1 MAGILDS
8 KTRILDTV
16 VTELGRRQI
25 SSGKMKIEFASLTD
39 THAYYEA
46 DAVSGSSDAT
56 ARIYFESPGARKQD
70 LITFETDDSGKLLG
84 FPSDHTLTI
93 SGDEIFQKD
102 AGTSPAFTFVSSSST
117 FASLSAGMI
126 TSSIDNFKNLHSI
139 GSINS
144 PDTSALNKDFKLSAN
159 SANFVILNTHPFV
172 SGAHNSIATIDSIQ
186 PLFMDKRLSHV
197 PNFKFLP
204 PMKVEPVGSSFEYER
219 AIARE
224 ASVDINSDSSRK
236 EIAMAHL
243 HARERLFL
251 AEYTPLSAAGLSS
264 EGYTYF
270 DLLRELNGPDMND
283 PDWAS
288 DVYSQAELLGIN
300 SGIERKYSEQDGTAF
315 GQDTSV
321 INVTGGEIERDRKS
335 IFFAETSPENNLVM
349 QIFEINSG
357 QATFKKLD
365 VIDFGEF
372 NSSVDPVR
380 PHKHVFF
387 AGKVYE
393 DSVGTPRFVNLFTIV
408 LD

>member
-25 SSGKMKIEFASLTD
+25 SSGRMKIEFASLTD
-39 THAYYEA
+39 SHAYYEA
-46 DAVSGSSDAT
+46 DTVSGSADAT
-56 ARIYFESPGARKQD
+56 ARIYFESPSKRKQD

-93 SGDEIFQKD
+93 SGDEIFQKEST
-102 AGTSPAFTFVSSSST
+102 ASPAFTFVSSSST

-126 TSSIDNFKNLHSI
+126 TSSIDNFKNLYPL
-139 GSINS
+139 GSVNS
-144 PDTSALNKDFKLSAN
+144 PDISALNRDFKLS
-159 SANFVILNTHPFV
+159 SDSVDFVILNTHPFV
-172 SGAHNSIATIDSIQ
+172 SGARNSIATIDSIN

-204 PMKVEPVGSSFEYER
+204 PMKAEYMGSTFEYDRE
-219 AIARE
+219 ISRE

-251 AEYTPLSAAGLSS
+251 AEYIPLSEAGLSS
-264 EGYTYF
+264 EGYTYL
-270 DLLRELNGPDMND
+270 DLLRELNGPDLND

-300 SGIERKYSEQDGTAF
+300 SGVERRYSEQDGTAF
-315 GQDTSV
+315 GQDTTV
-321 INVTGGEIERDRKS
+321 INLTGGEIEKDRKS
-335 IFFAETSPENNLVM
+335 IFFTETSTENNLVM
-349 QIFEINSG
+349 QMFEVNSD

-372 NSSVDPVR
+372 NSSVDPIR

-393 DSVGTPRFVNLFTIV
+393 DSIGTPRFVSLFTIV